1 MPNVYVSHSH
11 KRDSDRSIAVL
22 SATAVEVP
30 AAVAQGS
37 PQVLKF
43 HMMRSAA
50 AEDAKCLANV
60 HAKVQIEPLGP
71 VERMTIVASG
81 LPKNTEFDLF
91 VIQLANAPFGLSW
104 YQGDMDSNDSGVA
117 RGVFIGRFNIETF
130 ECGFC

>member
-1 MPNVYVSHSH
+1 MSARISSLCRTYTCRTATSGIAIAA
-11 KRDSDRSIAVL
+11 IAVL

-43 HMMRSAA
+43 QMIRSAA

-60 HAKVQIEPLGP
+60 HANVQVEPLGP

-91 VIQLANAPFGLSW
+91 VI
-104 YQGDMDSNDSGVA
+104 
-117 RGVFIGRFNIETF
+117 
-130 ECGFC
+130 